1 MGLQERAGPVADWSL
16 EPAQNLWLAGL
27 SGIVPMLE
35 QWDERLARVRIHA
48 RRSEKP
54 ARANGTMDHR
64 HYRYSALPQRP
75 AARGAGAGLSA
86 CVVLFLEHW
95 DAEPP
100 ADALRDPR
108 FVGEFG
114 SFSPDYRSWTQRE
127 YGLRV
132 GVFRVLDALDEAGIV
147 PAVAANARA
156 AERLPRL
163 LEALNARGC
172 EWVGHGHAAN
182 SLMHSRMTLEAQRD
196 HIDSA
201 LDVLQRCTGHR
212 PVGWASQDWG
222 TSPDTWALLA
232 QAGLRYT
239 LDWTNDDQVF
249 ALDTTPVLQAVP
261 MSAEWDDVQ
270 CQWLRNLEPRAHA
283 TLALTAFDRLRAE
296 CAAAG
301 RPAVFTLGLH
311 PWVSGMASR
320 IGALRGLLRELRS
333 RPDVAWRLP
342 REIAHDAAAN
352 PEPKPQPQP
361 QRPQSA
367 SGEPV
372 LSPSHLAAL
381 RMA

>member
-1 MGLQERAGPVADWSL
+1 
-16 EPAQNLWLAGL
+16 
-27 SGIVPMLE
+27 
-35 QWDERLARVRIHA
+35 
-48 RRSEKP
+48 
-54 ARANGTMDHR
+54 MDHR
-64 HYRYSALPQRP
+64 HYRYSALPHRTAP
-75 AARGAGAGLSA
+75 PGAGAGLSA

-114 SFSPDYRSWTQRE
+114 SFNPDYRSWTQRE

-132 GVFRVLDALDEAGIV
+132 GIFRVLDALDEAGVV
-147 PAVAANARA
+147 PAVAAHARA
-156 AERLPRL
+156 AERMPRL
-163 LEALNARGC
+163 VQALNARGC

-196 HIDSA
+196 HIESA
-201 LDVLQRCTGHR
+201 LDALQRCTGQR
-212 PVGWASQDWG
+212 PLGWASQDWG

-239 LDWTNDDQVF
+239 LDWTNDDQVC
-249 ALDTTPVLQAVP
+249 ALDTSPALQAVP
-261 MSAEWDDVQ
+261 LSAEWDDVQ

-283 TLALTAFDRLRAE
+283 TLALAAFDRLHAE

-301 RPAVFTLGLH
+301 RHAAFTLGLH

-320 IGALRGLLRELRS
+320 IGALRGLLRDLRS

-342 REIAHDAAAN
+342 REIAHDAAAS
-352 PEPKPQPQP
+352 PEPQPQP
-361 QRPQSA
+361 PQSA

-372 LSPSHLAAL
+372 FSPSPLAGEGLGRGGTTATWAL
-381 RMA
+381 APSPPAPPPPGGRGVPVPRPAWPDQ